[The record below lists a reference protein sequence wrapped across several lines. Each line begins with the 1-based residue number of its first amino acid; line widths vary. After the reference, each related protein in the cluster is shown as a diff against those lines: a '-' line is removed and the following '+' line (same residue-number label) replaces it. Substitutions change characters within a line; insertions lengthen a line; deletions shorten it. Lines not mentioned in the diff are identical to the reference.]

1 MKLEREQAERETME
15 IIKATRTGDITEAIL
30 RASAMSYAMGLR
42 QGAAATKNNNNDN
55 DTAA

>member
-1 MKLEREQAERETME
+1 MKPEREQAERKTME

-42 QGAAATKNNNNDN
+42 QGATAAKNNND